1 MKCIYCKGKK
11 ESLKKILCDRCDKN
25 IPSEHKIEMQKKY
38 LNDKDRLKE
47 YMKDKYSK
55 GCKE

>member
-25 IPSEHKIEMQKKY
+25 IPSEHKYEMQRKY
-38 LNDKDRLKE
+38 LKDKIRLKQYIKE
-47 YMKDKYSK
+47 MYGEADK
-55 GCKE
+55 